1 MNGFTQ
7 AAPGGRLLR
16 LLGIS
21 GASGLALM
29 VGLAAQAQTA
39 PAPAAP
45 QQTADSS
52 QIESIV
58 VTAQHKPEYEK
69 DVPFAVSS
77 LSSTAIA
84 DITAGGDDIR
94 AIAAR
99 TPSLNAESSFGR
111 AFPRFYIRGLG
122 NSDFTYTAQQ
132 PVSVV
137 YDDVAVNNSIL
148 KSFPVW
154 DIADVEVLRGPQGSL
169 FGRNTPAGVVKIDSA
184 KPSDDF
190 GGYADISWGTYNT
203 VDFNGALTGPI
214 VKNLLDFRV
223 SVLEERRD
231 DWVTNTNPNYLYP
244 EHQKLEGYSDF
255 AARAQ
260 LLYKPNDNF
269 DALWEFDGRSLD
281 GTARLFRANVISK
294 GSNDLVPGFNVNQA
308 NINGDNYQDLGTWGT
323 HLTINDDLGPVTL
336 TSISAYEHGSIRSR
350 GDISG
355 GNFLAAP
362 PVGTAGQ
369 GFPDETSDSVPGLDQ
384 FSEELRF
391 STNGNGRFFN
401 QGGFYYFHEY
411 LKVFDFDY
419 APDGVVDIE
428 QNQTQTTESF
438 AFFDSASYKLTDNL
452 TFQAGVRVSNDNITY
467 GVGCLL
473 TCAAP
478 IPAQLSTSGTQPTFD
493 VSATYAITPDMNV
506 YGRISSGYLSP
517 SLDGRN
523 VLYDFGNIAA
533 GALTEAKAETT
544 TSYEVG
550 LKSAFWDHK
559 ANFNLTGYTWTTDDM
574 QLAAVGGTANEVTL
588 LNAKKAIGEGI
599 ETSFEVKPIE
609 NLLLTANASYNFTQ
623 IQDSGLEIP
632 GCGGGC
638 TMQNALNPATGFYNI
653 NGNPLPNAP
662 RWIYNVSA
670 RYSVPVLDE
679 NEVYILTDWNY
690 RGTEDFFL
698 YKAAEFT
705 GQSLL
710 LGGLRI
716 GYIDHQN
723 NFEVAGF
730 IHNILDEVKVTGAI
744 DFDNLTGF
752 VNDPRTFGVEA
763 KVKF

>member
-16 LLGIS
+16 LLG
-21 GASGLALM
+21 ASGLALM
-29 VGLAAQAQTA
+29 VGLSASAQAQVATQ
-39 PAPAAP
+39 PATAP
-45 QQTADSS
+45 QQADAS

-58 VTAQHKPEYEK
+58 VTAQHKPEFEK

-77 LSSTAIA
+77 LSATAVA

-122 NSDFTYTAQQ
+122 NSDYTYTAQQ

-137 YDDVAVNNSIL
+137 YDDVAMNNSIL
-148 KSFPVW
+148 KSFPVF
-154 DIADVEVLRGPQGSL
+154 DIADLEVLRGPQGSL

-203 VDFNGALTGPI
+203 VDFNGAVGGPI
-214 VKNLLDFRV
+214 IKNLLDFRV

-231 DWVTNTNPNYLYP
+231 DWVTNANPNTQYN
-244 EHQKLEGYSDF
+244 KGLEGYSDF

-260 LLYKPNDNF
+260 LLYKPSDNF

-294 GSNDLVPGFNVNQA
+294 GSNDLAPGFNVDQVNV
-308 NINGDNYQDLGTWGT
+308 NGDNYQDLGTWGT
-323 HLTINDDLGPVTL
+323 HLTVNDDLGPVTL

-350 GDISG
+350 GDVSG
-355 GNFLAAP
+355 GNFTVPP

-369 GFPDETSDSVPGLDQ
+369 GFPDETSDAVPGLDQ

-391 STNGNGRFFN
+391 ATNGNGRFFN

-411 LKVFDFDY
+411 LKVYDYDY
-419 APDGVVDIE
+419 ASDGAADIA

-438 AFFDSASYKLTDNL
+438 ALFDSASYKVTDNL
-452 TFQAGVRVSNDNITY
+452 TFQAGVRVSNDTLTY
-467 GVGCLL
+467 GVGCLF

-478 IPAQLSTSGTQPTFD
+478 TISKLSTSGTQPTFD

-506 YGRISSGYLSP
+506 YGRISSGYLAP

-523 VLYDFGNIAA
+523 VLYDFGNTAI

-550 LKSAFWDHK
+550 LKSAFWDHR
-559 ANFNLTGYTWTTDDM
+559 ANFNITGYTWTTDDM
-574 QLAAVGGTANEVTL
+574 QLAAVGGTSNEVEL

-599 ETSFEVKPIE
+599 ETSFEVKPID

-638 TMQNALNPATGFYNI
+638 TMQNALDPTTGNFKI

-670 RYSVPVLDE
+670 RYSMPVIDD
-679 NEVYILTDWNY
+679 NEVYVLTDWNY
-690 RGTEDFFL
+690 RGTENFFL

-710 LGGLRI
+710 LGGVRL
-716 GYIDHQN
+716 GYIDKN
-723 NFEVAGF
+723 NGWEVAGF
-730 IHNILDEVKVTGAI
+730 VHNILDEVKVTGAI